1 MSTRLVIINA
11 DDFGASPTVNQA
23 VAKAYD
29 EGVLTSCSLMVG
41 GDAFDE
47 AVALAKARPGLAVGL
62 HLTLVCGKSVL
73 PAAKIPHLVDV
84 QRQFSSNPVTAGLR
98 YFLNPHCQ
106 EELRREI
113 RAQFERFM
121 ATGLPCSHVDGHLHF
136 HLHPTVFPI
145 LADCAAAFGV
155 RFVRLP
161 RERLRR
167 NLAIRRQGWP
177 VKLLHWAIFGWL
189 SHKASRR
196 MTCLGLRCADEVHGL
211 YETGRFTE
219 DYWLALLD
227 RLGAEALSV
236 AEGAPTLTHEIYC
249 HPEAPSP
256 MLPAH
261 NAHGP
266 DELAALLSPA
276 VRARLRRANFRPA
289 TYADLL

>member
-1 MSTRLVIINA
+1 MPTRLVIINA
-11 DDFGASPTVNQA
+11 DDFGASPAVNQA
-23 VAKAYD
+23 VVQAYD

-62 HLTLVCGKSVL
+62 HLTLVCGKSAL
-73 PAAKIPHLVDV
+73 PAAEIPHLVDA
-84 QRQFSSNPVTAGLR
+84 QRRFSSNPVAAGLR
-98 YFLNPHCQ
+98 YFFHPRCRA
-106 EELRREI
+106 ELRREI
-113 RAQFERFM
+113 RAQFERFL
-121 ATGLPCSHVDGHLHF
+121 ATGLTCSHVDGHLHF
-136 HLHPTVFPI
+136 HLHPAVFPI
-145 LADCAAAFGV
+145 LAECAAAFGV

-167 NLAIRRQGWP
+167 NLAIRRRGWP
-177 VKLLHWAIFGWL
+177 VKLLHRAIFGRL
-189 SHKASRR
+189 VRRASRR
-196 MTCLGLRCADEVHGL
+196 MARFGLRCADEVHGL

-227 RLGAEALSV
+227 RLGAEPPGV
-236 AEGAPTLTHEIYC
+236 THEIYC

-261 NAHGP
+261 NAQGP

-276 VRARLRRANFRPA
+276 VKARLRRADFRPA